1 MNIAIFGYGTIG
13 SGVFELVNKLNKDI
27 NVKYVFDKEEK
38 RNILGKL
45 LVTDIDVIL
54 NDKEIDLIVEVLG
67 GVGLADKV
75 IKEALRNGKHVITAN
90 KQVTSLYLD
99 AYINLA
105 KENNVMFLFEASVG
119 GGIPIIK
126 ELCNCLKFDSVSEVY
141 GIMNGTTN
149 YILTQMLA
157 NDANLSDAVL
167 MAQMLGYAER
177 DPSADLL
184 GLDMVAKIS
193 ILAMLITNKKIDK
206 NQIDSMGIMHLEKEF
221 LDFVKAEE
229 LSLKI
234 IAEAIKVDD
243 FYHIDITPVVVNK
256 DSLLAQTSNAYNSI
270 FVECNNNG
278 RLMFNGLGAG
288 KLATASAI
296 ISDIISVCENKNYV
310 NFKCDGVLA
319 IDNNKLLRNYFAL
332 DDNNKVIY
340 LENMLVNEMKKY
352 KFYALDR
359 RD

>member
-1 MNIAIFGYGTIG
+1 VNIALFGYGTIG
-13 SGVFELVNKLNKDI
+13 SGVFELVNKLDDKFKI
-27 NVKYVFDKEEK
+27 KYVFDYEEK
-38 RNILGKL
+38 RNILGNVLETNLDK
-45 LVTDIDVIL
+45 IL
-54 NDKEIDLIVEVLG
+54 NDEEVDIVIEVLG

-90 KQVTSLYLD
+90 KQVTSLNLD
-99 AYINLA
+99 EYINLA
-105 KENNVMFLFEASVG
+105 RENDVMFLFEASVG

-126 ELCNCLKFDSVSEVY
+126 EVCNCCKYDNINEIY

-149 YILTQMLA
+149 YILTQIQA
-157 NDANLSDAVL
+157 NDTNLSDAVL

-193 ILAMLITNKKIDK
+193 ILTMLATNKKVDK
-206 NQIDSMGIMHLEKEF
+206 NLINTMGITNLNKEF
-221 LDFVKAEE
+221 LDFVKEEE
-229 LSLKI
+229 LCLKI
-234 IAEAIKVDD
+234 IAEAIKIDD
-243 FYHIDITPVVVNK
+243 FYHIDIIPVILNR
-256 DSLLAQTSNAYNSI
+256 DSLLAQTNNAYNSI
-270 FVECNNNG
+270 IVECESNG

-296 ISDIISVCENKNYV
+296 ISDIFNIYENRNYV
-310 NFKCDGVLA
+310 NYKCSGNLK
-319 IDNNKLLRNYFAL
+319 IDNNKLLRNYFVL

-340 LENMLVNEMKKY
+340 IENVTLEEIKKY